1 MCFPQPIASRL
12 CTRVFLI
19 LIVTLCVTMLP
30 LCVPAA
36 TAQLTCATSD
46 LIFGNVVVGQ
56 SETQVVV
63 LTNSKQTTVTVSA
76 MNVTD
81 PAFSA
86 SQLHLPL
93 TLSAGQSV
101 ALNVTFSPTVNG
113 WTGGWVQFSSDASN
127 STLYLEVEGTGVGS
141 EDLAASPSTVSFG
154 QVAVGASSTMS
165 VVLTNLRSYNVD
177 ISGLQAIGGGF
188 SVSGS
193 ALPIT
198 LDVGQSITVNV
209 TFTPQSAASTGGSLW
224 VSYESLN
231 IPLTGTGTTTIT
243 NTAGQLSIT
252 PSPVNF
258 GNVNV
263 GTIASQAITVSA
275 TGGSVTVSSDASG
288 GSQFA
293 LMGAAFPFTIP
304 AGQSL
309 TLNAAFSPTASG
321 TASGSLTFNSNA
333 SNGPVTLPLSGMGIT
348 TTGQLSI
355 TPSVVNFGDVTV
367 GSTGTQAITM
377 SATGA
382 SVTVSSDASSN
393 SQFVLRGA
401 SLPFTIPAG
410 QSSSFNASF
419 TPIASGTVSG
429 SLSFT
434 SNAATSQTTE
444 SLTGTG
450 TVLQHTVSLSWNAS
464 SGTAG
469 YNIYRST
476 GGTGT
481 FTKINSTLDP
491 NTMLT
496 DSTVASGQTYYY
508 EATAVD
514 SSGQE
519 SVRSTPPVAA
529 SIP

>member
-1 MCFPQPIASRL
+1 MRLPQPSPL
-12 CTRVFLI
+12 CTRVFLTFT
-19 LIVTLCVTMLP
+19 VTLCVTMLP

-36 TAQLTCATSD
+36 SAQLTCTTSD
-46 LIFGNVVVGQ
+46 LTFGNVVVGQ
-56 SETQVVV
+56 SETQLVV
-63 LTNSKQTTVTVSA
+63 LTNSGQTTVTISA

-81 PAFSA
+81 PGFSA
-86 SQLHLPL
+86 QLPLPL
-93 TLSAGQSV
+93 TLAAGQSV
-101 ALNVTFSPTVNG
+101 ALNVTFSPTANG
-113 WTGGWVQFSSDASN
+113 WTGGWVEFSSDASN
-127 STLYLEVEGTGVGS
+127 STLNLEVEGIGVSS

-165 VVLTNLRSYNVD
+165 VVLTNLRNYRVD
-177 ISGLQAIGGGF
+177 ISGWQANGGGF
-188 SVSGS
+188 SFSGP
-193 ALPIT
+193 ALPTT
-198 LDVGQSITVNV
+198 LDVGQSLTVNV
-209 TFTPQSAASTGGSLW
+209 TFTPQSVGPTGGSLW
-224 VSYESLN
+224 VSYASLN
-231 IPLTGTGTTTIT
+231 IPLTGTGTATTT

-263 GTIASQAITVSA
+263 GTTTTQAVTVSA
-275 TGGSVTVSSDASG
+275 SGGSVTVSSDAIS

-293 LMGAAFPFTIP
+293 LKGASFPFTIP

-321 TASGSLTFNSNA
+321 TVSGSLTFNSNA
-333 SNGPVTLPLSGMGIT
+333 SNGAATLPLSGTGT
-348 TTGQLSI
+348 TAAGQLSI
-355 TPSVVNFGDVTV
+355 TPSQLNFGNVTV

-393 SQFVLRGA
+393 SRFVLQGA

-410 QSSSFNASF
+410 QSSSFNVAF
-419 TPIASGTVSG
+419 TPSASGTVSG

-434 SNAATSQTTE
+434 SNAANSQTTE
-444 SLTGTG
+444 SLTGAG
-450 TVLQHTVSLSWNAS
+450 TAPQHTVTLTWNAS
-464 SGTAG
+464 TGVAG

-476 GGTGT
+476 STTGT
-481 FTKINSTLDP
+481 FTKVNSTLDA
-491 NTMLT
+491 NTT
-496 DSTVASGQTYYY
+496 YIDSAVVSGQTYYY

-519 SVRSTPPVAA
+519 SARTTPPVAA